1 LAGKPAGGANDNAG
15 LQAKAVGEGLRPG
28 ARYQTSQ
35 LPSRGRNDSLTQ
47 NRSGQAN
54 SSRQQTGL
62 YNAAPGVVGLKPGK
76 TGNLAWDRLTPDQKS
91 VYTGGW
97 GMQNP
102 SGGLSS
108 VVDWGQD
115 DRFGAGGQVSTGVQ
129 RFNPNWSNQSAPVSS
144 LTSASAR
151 DGYFSNG
158 VPQRSASMS
167 PIDNSWNTARRDNQA
182 RMHNYQSHNG
192 VWTAQPLR

>member
-1 LAGKPAGGANDNAG
+1 
-15 LQAKAVGEGLRPG
+15 
-28 ARYQTSQ
+28 
-35 LPSRGRNDSLTQ
+35 
-47 NRSGQAN
+47 
-54 SSRQQTGL
+54 
-62 YNAAPGVVGLKPGK
+62 VVGLKPGK
-76 TGNLAWDRLTPDQKS
+76 TGNLAWDRLSPDQKS

-108 VVDWGQD
+108 VADWGQD
-115 DRFGAGGQVSTGVQ
+115 DRYGAGGQVSTGVQ

-144 LTSASAR
+144 FTPASAR

-167 PIDNSWNTARRDNQA
+167 PIDNSWNTAQRDNQA
-182 RMHNYQSHNG
+182 RMNNYQSHNG
-192 VWTAQPLR
+192 VWTAQPLK